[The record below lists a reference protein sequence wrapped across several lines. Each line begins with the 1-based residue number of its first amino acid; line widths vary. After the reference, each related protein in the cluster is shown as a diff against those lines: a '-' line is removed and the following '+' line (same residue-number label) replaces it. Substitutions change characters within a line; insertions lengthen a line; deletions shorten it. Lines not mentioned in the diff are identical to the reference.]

1 MCTLIL
7 ASLFA
12 FDIRT
17 AFFGMT
23 QLYLRHHYNH
33 AMNSSEQKDALFWK
47 TWTTWYDL
55 ITCVPGWIQRGFGG
69 WVGAGAQQ
77 KPSWTQNFIFT
88 GNLDKFDNLG
98 YRIYPKYIYPLYTL
112 QKKKVSSFP
121 IKILE
126 YFLKLSM
133 NIVCEISDY
142 NMLWHGHENFNL
154 ARVIFATLTFF

>member
-1 MCTLIL
+1 MTFSR
-7 ASLFA
+7 ASQGGF
-12 FDIRT
+12 
-17 AFFGMT
+17 
-23 QLYLRHHYNH
+23 
-33 AMNSSEQKDALFWK
+33 
-47 TWTTWYDL
+47 
-55 ITCVPGWIQRGFGG
+55 RGGSAGG
-69 WVGAGAQQ
+69 WGRGLNRSHLEL
-77 KPSWTQNFIFT
+77 KISS

-142 NMLWHGHENFNL
+142 NML
-154 ARVIFATLTFF
+154 